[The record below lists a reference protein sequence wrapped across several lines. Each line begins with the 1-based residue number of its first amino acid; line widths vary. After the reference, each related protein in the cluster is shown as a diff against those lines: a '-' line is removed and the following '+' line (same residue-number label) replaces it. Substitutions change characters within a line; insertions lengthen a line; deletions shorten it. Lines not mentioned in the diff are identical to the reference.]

1 MRAPPLD
8 ARVRLAAAAA
18 AWAFALGAPHPARA
32 AWVASL
38 ALLVRLG
45 RPRALRSLLPPFA
58 LALAAGTLL
67 ALVGAGGDRWLPA
80 ATLASRILAAGWVG
94 CALVAWLPLPE
105 LLGALAWLRTP
116 PALLELVAIADRQR
130 HALGAHA
137 VAVRDAQRLRLGWT
151 GLRRAL
157 RSAGALGGLA
167 VWRAIS
173 QAEIASDA
181 LALRGARGRLLPALE
196 PLPGWP
202 NALFAAAATVALCA
216 CLLLPT

>member
-1 MRAPPLD
+1 MSAPPLD
-8 ARVRLAAAAA
+8 ARVRLAAAGA
-18 AWAFALGAPHPARA
+18 AWAVALGASHPATA
-32 AWVASL
+32 AWAAAL

-45 RPRALRSLLPPFA
+45 RPRALRSLLP
-58 LALAAGTLL
+58 TLVL
-67 ALVGAGGDRWLPA
+67 ALVAGALLAAFGAGGDRWLPA
-80 ATLASRILAAGWVG
+80 VTLASRILAAGWVG

-105 LLGALAWLRTP
+105 LLGALAWLRVP
-116 PALLELVAIADRQR
+116 PPLLELVAIADRQR
-130 HALGAHA
+130 HALGDHA
-137 VAVRDAQRLRLGWT
+137 MAVRDAQRLRLGWT

-181 LALRGARGRLLPALE
+181 LALRGARGRLAPAME
-196 PLPGWP
+196 PRPGWP
-202 NALFAAAATVALCA
+202 NALFAAAAAVALCA